1 MSWTI
6 RASADSTVRWL
17 VLVFDVYIDTNRITC
32 FCLNCRVDG
41 EDRST
46 HGVLASAGSSRKN
59 QHDGLVRE
67 ATAVCSDLLKLVLS
81 QGSIC
86 LPSWCVQ
93 GPSLCVPLACTVCLF
108 VRSGPSSRSA
118 PLLKRTAPAD
128 RMNHPSI
135 SGHACICMTDRL
147 YHFISRPLPAAGPPP
162 WVLHC
167 LASDL
172 ARRRFLPDPYSN
184 LRSWGGLVGG
194 GSILRRLWKAWP

>member
-6 RASADSTVRWL
+6 RASADSTVRWF

-32 FCLNCRVDG
+32 FCLNCRLDG

-46 HGVLASAGSSRKN
+46 YGVLASAGSSRKN

-93 GPSLCVPLACTVCLF
+93 GPSLCVPLACTVC
-108 VRSGPSSRSA
+108 PI
-118 PLLKRTAPAD
+118 RTKQQKCSVVEKDGTGRQDESPFHQRT
-128 RMNHPSI
+128 RMHM
-135 SGHACICMTDRL
+135 HD
-147 YHFISRPLPAAGPPP
+147 
-162 WVLHC
+162 
-167 LASDL
+167 
-172 ARRRFLPDPYSN
+172 
-184 LRSWGGLVGG
+184 
-194 GSILRRLWKAWP
+194 